1 MIALCSSFVMKGAS
15 LAQTYFF
22 LIGACLLNM
31 QKQFHE
37 SILDF
42 FLWYNFECM
51 SIYNHGKPQ
60 CEVSVIQG
68 RYLILLQLS
77 YESR

>member
-1 MIALCSSFVMKGAS
+1 
-15 LAQTYFF
+15 
-22 LIGACLLNM
+22 M

-51 SIYNHGKPQ
+51 SVYNHGKPQ